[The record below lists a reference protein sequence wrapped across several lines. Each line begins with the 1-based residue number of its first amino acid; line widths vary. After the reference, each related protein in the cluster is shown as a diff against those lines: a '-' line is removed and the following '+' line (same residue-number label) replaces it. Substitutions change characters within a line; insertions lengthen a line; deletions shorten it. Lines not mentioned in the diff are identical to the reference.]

1 MEVLKDKLTLCKASA
16 PICDLNLRN
25 SVTSAS
31 NPSYWSTVHSR
42 TVPCDSL
49 LHLTMQTVMPQTSFR
64 FGTGEKP
71 FDQSPHVFSD
81 GPAIQYKQMGN
92 FYLLSKEPFN
102 KGFKD
107 ISWNFFQASQGK
119 GAPDG
124 VGGTLKRSADKID
137 HHGGDIPNAEA
148 VFHQL
153 KNPNFSL

>member
-1 MEVLKDKLTLCKASA
+1 MEVLKDKLTLYKASA

-81 GPAIQYKQMGN
+81 GPAIQYKKWATFTSSQKSRSTKASKISAGTSFRPARVRGLQMVLGVP
-92 FYLLSKEPFN
+92 L
-102 KGFKD
+102 KD
-107 ISWNFFQASQGK
+107 
-119 GAPDG
+119 
-124 VGGTLKRSADKID
+124 
-137 HHGGDIPNAEA
+137 
-148 VFHQL
+148 QL
-153 KNPNFSL
+153 TKLTTMEEIFPTQRPCSTS